1 VRLYTTEK
9 GVNAIL
15 MAVVPTVFCRN
26 IGKNRCPFW
35 TKEWFMEVYI
45 HLYTPSQ
52 IVSTEDNYEKHFR
65 IDNKTLI
72 SLIQKPS
79 L

>member
-1 VRLYTTEK
+1 VLSHERRLYITEK

-15 MAVVPTVFCRN
+15 MAVVLTVFCGN

-35 TKEWFMEVYI
+35 SKEWFMEINI

-52 IVSTEDNYEKHFR
+52 I
-65 IDNKTLI
+65 INKD
-72 SLIQKPS
+72 
-79 L
+79 